1 MINNRTIDTALS
13 KTSIINT
20 AQPMEVKMFSSAN
33 PAEVEIEVNH
43 WLQQNKVQVQHI
55 GQSQSEKNG
64 RFVFVISLFYQR
76 A

>member
-1 MINNRTIDTALS
+1 MQDFLERTTIKQSLLQKRMQLKTFVHQNIDEAEKAINNWLELNDITI
-13 KTSIINT
+13 
-20 AQPMEVKMFSSAN
+20 
-33 PAEVEIEVNH
+33 
-43 WLQQNKVQVQHI
+43 QHI

>member
-1 MINNRTIDTALS
+1 MQDFLERTTIKQSLLQKRVQLKTFVHQNIDEAEKAINNWLELNDITI
-13 KTSIINT
+13 
-20 AQPMEVKMFSSAN
+20 
-33 PAEVEIEVNH
+33 
-43 WLQQNKVQVQHI
+43 QHI

>member
-1 MINNRTIDTALS
+1 LKTFVHQNIDEAEKAINNWLELNDITI
-13 KTSIINT
+13 
-20 AQPMEVKMFSSAN
+20 
-33 PAEVEIEVNH
+33 
-43 WLQQNKVQVQHI
+43 QHI